1 MAAEL
6 VGAERTQLLQQ
17 LERAEV
23 RIEEIRRHLERADQV
38 IARTMNGQ
46 DGEGAIEIVLGV
58 GGHVDAVHLDPDW
71 RELVDEQGLAA
82 AVTEAFRAAHG
93 SRLSDWCG
101 ALRESLGARGWVPLS
116 LRASTE
122 PPEAPPLAG
131 PDPDLGGITPDL
143 PDEQVADQVR
153 TALDRAAGAGQHG
166 LAAAGSHDLAA
177 AGAHSNQ
184 PTGARQLRERLESA
198 FTSLSAA
205 IAAAPEWLD
214 ITLVVTGA
222 QTVLGMLREV
232 TEQLLDGGAG
242 AAGSHERLG
251 GGLEAAAARARP
263 LLGIPEGLGQAL
275 SAVADFAAA
284 ARRGTGDRQQQPT
297 G

>member
-23 RIEEIRRHLERADQV
+23 RIEEIRRHLERADQA

-46 DGEGAIEIVLGV
+46 DGEGAVEIVLGA

-71 RELVDEQGLAA
+71 RELVDEQGLPA

-116 LRASTE
+116 LRTPTE
-122 PPEAPPLAG
+122 PPDAPQLAG

-143 PDEQVADQVR
+143 ADEQVATQVR
-153 TALDRAAGAGQHG
+153 AALDQDAGAGSDDP
-166 LAAAGSHDLAA
+166 AAAGVDS
-177 AGAHSNQ
+177 SQ
-184 PTGARQLRERLESA
+184 PTGPRQLRERLESA
-198 FTSLSAA
+198 FASLSAA

-232 TEQLLDGGAG
+232 TEQLLDAG
-242 AAGSHERLG
+242 AAAANGRERLR
-251 GGLEAAAARARP
+251 GGLEAAAARARS
-263 LLGIPEGLGQAL
+263 LLGIPEGLGLAL
-275 SAVADFAAA
+275 SAVADFVAA
-284 ARRGTGDRQQQPT
+284 ARYGTGDRQQQPA